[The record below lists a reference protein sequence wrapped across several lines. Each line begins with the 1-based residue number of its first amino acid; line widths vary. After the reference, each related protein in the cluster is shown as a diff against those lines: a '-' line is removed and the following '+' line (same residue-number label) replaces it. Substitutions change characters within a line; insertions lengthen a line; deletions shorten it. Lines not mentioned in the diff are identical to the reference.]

1 MTDFGTMMALMN
13 LLGGMKNGGAEKGKT
28 DMSAMLPVLIGMLNA
43 KNAAN
48 GSAENAGGA
57 PGDGMSRLL
66 PLLMNMMKT
75 GAPSPDAAPP
85 RQDGESANGGT
96 RAAPRTHTYAETPFG
111 DIGFA
116 GTEVRTFME
125 TLWRIRRR

>member
-13 LLGGMKNGGAEKGKT
+13 LLGGMKSGGTEKGKA

-43 KNAAN
+43 KT
-48 GSAENAGGA
+48 A
-57 PGDGMSRLL
+57 PQDGMSRLL

-75 GAPSPDAAPP
+75 GAPSPDTASP
-85 RQDGESANGGT
+85 RQDGESADGGT

>member
-1 MTDFGTMMALMN
+1 
-13 LLGGMKNGGAEKGKT
+13 
-28 DMSAMLPVLIGMLNA
+28 MSAMLPVLVGMLNA
-43 KNAAN
+43 KTAAT
-48 GSAENAGGA
+48 GSAETAGDA
-57 PGDGMSRLL
+57 PQDGMSRLL

-75 GAPSPDAAPP
+75 GAPSPDTASP
-85 RQDGESANGGT
+85 RQDGEGADGGT

-116 GTEVRTFME
+116 GSEVHTFME

>member
-13 LLGGMKNGGAEKGKT
+13 LLGGMKSGGTEKGKA

-43 KNAAN
+43 NTAAT
-48 GSAENAGGA
+48 GSAETAGDA
-57 PGDGMSRLL
+57 PQDGMSRLL
-66 PLLMNMMKT
+66 PLLMNMMKAS
-75 GAPSPDAAPP
+75 APSPDTASPL
-85 RQDGESANGGT
+85 QDGEGADGGT

-125 TLWRIRRR
+125 TLWCIRRR